1 MITLSQVM
9 PMTHFL
15 FPTMKRN
22 SALMIRIMTN
32 GAAEVV
38 LTNIIVVQ
46 LVVQRLSYIQ
56 LKWFVLR

>member
-9 PMTHFL
+9 PMAQFL
-15 FPTMKRN
+15 FSTMKRN

>member
-1 MITLSQVM
+1 
-9 PMTHFL
+9 MTHFL
-15 FPTMKRN
+15 FSTMKRN

-38 LTNIIVVQ
+38 LTNIMAAGGSTIV
-46 LVVQRLSYIQ
+46 IQ